1 MYLCIPL
8 ANNGPTVVNRISVC
22 DKLHWLISGLTAGL
36 KKYYEVNQSLPMRI
50 FVFRDGVGD
59 GQLPAVVE
67 HEVSQIRNALKE
79 VSPK

>member
-1 MYLCIPL
+1 
-8 ANNGPTVVNRISVC
+8 
-22 DKLHWLISGLTAGL
+22 
-36 KKYYEVNQSLPMRI
+36 MRI